1 MLDTLID
8 EVDVVAETIIFDF
21 GDLTLFTNATEF
33 LASDV
38 KGEVDVVVEA
48 ILFEFGDVTL
58 FSIASEFLAND
69 VSFSNVVSLNI

>member
-21 GDLTLFTNATEF
+21 GDLTLFTNSTEF

-38 KGEVDVVVEA
+38 KGEVVVVVGEG
-48 ILFEFGDVTL
+48 E
-58 FSIASEFLAND
+58 
-69 VSFSNVVSLNI
+69 